1 MSGTVQKENDNDKEW
16 RVASRQVAD
25 IQTRTLVETVMEI
38 LEALEEQKCA
48 TEDRGSAKV
57 R

>member
-1 MSGTVQKENDNDKEW
+1 MSGTVQKENDKEW
-16 RVASRQVAD
+16 REVSRQVAD

-38 LEALEEQKCA
+38 LQALEERKSA
-48 TEDRGSAKV
+48 TEDRGAVKV